1 MSQVLGSSPPGKTPD
16 VGGLPPTLSVLLRAF
31 VQSREAI
38 LITNASNRIVAIN
51 PAFTEMT
58 GYGIDEILGE
68 DPKILSSGHA
78 DPAFFGAMW
87 QSLTQEGFWQG
98 EIWDK
103 RKDGST
109 YPKWLSISVIRNE
122 AGVAQNYVANFNDI
136 SSSKE
141 AADRLAHLAY
151 HDPLTQLPN
160 RLSFEAQLT
169 QSLRICQREGRR
181 LALMVIDLDNFKNI
195 NDTLGHHIGDE
206 VLKKVALRLRE
217 SIRASDL
224 VARLG
229 GDEFVVVLPEI
240 DGPMVAARVAN
251 KIQQNLADSYLVDGY
266 SLYATPSI
274 GISLFPTDGQD
285 TGTLLRNADS
295 AMYHAKSAGRNNH
308 QFYASRMNEAAGERL
323 RLESALRLAVA
334 AISPSGSE
342 FSLHFQPQINAST
355 GQVIGLE
362 ALLRW
367 NSPTFGAVSPLRFIG
382 IAEETGL
389 IQPLGDWVI
398 WETCRYTRELKSH
411 GFENIRVAINISAQ
425 QLRHEN
431 LLMLVRGALACYNL
445 KPSDIELE
453 VTESTAMQNTEVTL
467 GILDQLA
474 NMGIVLAI
482 DDFGTGYS
490 SLAYLKH
497 LPIKHLKIDR
507 SFVTDIET
515 DANDA
520 AICAATIALGHN
532 LGLKLVAEGVETEQ
546 QREFLC
552 RLGCD
557 VLQGYLFS
565 KPLPFD
571 EIIPYLAQAQQSFNA
586 QPCATQPR
594 SNAPAPDC

>member
-1 MSQVLGSSPPGKTPD
+1 MSQELGSSPPGKTSD
-16 VGGLPPTLSVLLRAF
+16 VGGIPPTLSVLLRAF

-181 LALMVIDLDNFKNI
+181 LALMLIDLDNFKNI

-206 VLKKVALRLRE
+206 LLKKVALRLRE

-251 KIQQNLADSYLVDGY
+251 KIQQNMADSYLVDGY

-334 AISPSGSE
+334 AISPTGSE
-342 FSLHFQPQINAST
+342 FSLHFQPQINAGT

-445 KPSDIELE
+445 DPSDIELE

-467 GILDQLA
+467 DILDQLA

-532 LGLKLVAEGVETEQ
+532 LGLKLIAEGVETEQ

-571 EIIPYLAQAQQSFNA
+571 EIIPYLAQVQQSFNA
-586 QPCATQPR
+586 QPCATRPQ
-594 SNAPAPDC
+594 SNGPAPDC

>member
-1 MSQVLGSSPPGKTPD
+1 MTQPVNRASQNRIDRVGAKTP
-16 VGGLPPTLSVLLRAF
+16 TASVLLRAF
-31 VQSREAI
+31 EQSREAI
-38 LITNASNRIVAIN
+38 LITDANNRIVGIN
-51 PAFTEMT
+51 PAFTELT
-58 GYGIDEILGE
+58 GYSVAEILGKN
-68 DPKILSSGHA
+68 PKILASGHA
-78 DPAFFGAMW
+78 EPGFYAAMW
-87 QSLTQEGFWQG
+87 QSLIQNNYWQG

-109 YPKWLSISVIRNE
+109 YPKWLSISVIHDATGAVE
-122 AGVAQNYVANFNDI
+122 NYVANFNDI

-169 QSLRICQREGRR
+169 QSLRVCEREGRQ

-195 NDTLGHHIGDE
+195 NDTLGHHVGDE
-206 VLKKVALRLRE
+206 VLQKVALRLRE
-217 SIRASDL
+217 CIRASDL

-251 KIQQNLADSYLVDGY
+251 KIQQSLADGYLLADHA
-266 SLYATPSI
+266 LYATPSI

-285 TGTLLRNADS
+285 TATLLRNADS
-295 AMYHAKSAGRNNH
+295 AMYHAKNAGRNNH
-308 QFYASRMNEAAGERL
+308 QFYAKRMNEAAGERL
-323 RLESALRLAVA
+323 QLESALRHAVA
-334 AISPSGSE
+334 AISPDSSE
-342 FSLHFQPQINAST
+342 FCMHFQPQIDAVT
-355 GQVIGLE
+355 GRVVALE

-367 NSPTFGAVSPLRFIG
+367 NSPTFGSVPPFRFIS

-398 WETCRYTRELKSH
+398 WETCRQIRALKTAGISDV
-411 GFENIRVAINISAQ
+411 RVAINISAQ

-431 LLMLVRGALACYNL
+431 LLLLVRGALACYEL
-445 KPSDIELE
+445 LPSDIELE

-467 GILDQLA
+467 GVLDELA
-474 NMGIVLAI
+474 AMGILLAI

-497 LPIKHLKIDR
+497 LPIQHLKIDR

-552 RLGCD
+552 RLNCD
-557 VLQGYLFS
+557 VLQGYLYS
-565 KPLPFD
+565 KPLPFE
-571 EIIPYLAQAQQSFNA
+571 EIVPYLLARQGTSE
-586 QPCATQPR
+586 PV
-594 SNAPAPDC
+594 SK

>member
-1 MSQVLGSSPPGKTPD
+1 MAQTVGSSIPSKTASP
-16 VGGLPPTLSVLLRAF
+16 GGLPPTMTVLLRAF
-31 VQSREAI
+31 EQSREAI
-38 LITNASNRIVAIN
+38 LITDAENRIVAVN

-58 GYGIDEILGE
+58 GYDAAETLGN

-78 DPAFFGAMW
+78 EPGFFALMW
-87 QSLTQEGFWQG
+87 QSLAQNGYWQG

-109 YPKWLSISVIRNE
+109 YPKWLSISVIRDE
-122 AGVAQNYVANFNDI
+122 AGAVQNYVANFNDI

-169 QSLRICQREGRR
+169 QSLRICEREGRQ

-206 VLKKVALRLRE
+206 VLKKVALRLRD

-251 KIQQNLADSYLVDGY
+251 KIQQSLADNYLVTGY
-266 SLYATPSI
+266 ALYATPSI

-285 TGTLLRNADS
+285 TATLLRNADS

-334 AISPSGSE
+334 AISPTESE
-342 FSLHFQPQINAST
+342 FSLHFQPQIKAGS
-355 GQVIGLE
+355 GRVIGLE

-367 NSPTFGAVSPLRFIG
+367 NSPTFGPVSPLRFIG

-398 WETCRYTRELKSH
+398 WETCRQIRELKSH
-411 GFENIRVAINISAQ
+411 GFNDIRIAINISAQ

-431 LLMLVRGALACYNL
+431 LLMLVRGALACYDL
-445 KPSDIELE
+445 QPSDIELE

-467 GILDQLA
+467 SILDQLA
-474 NMGIVLAI
+474 AMGILLAI
-482 DDFGTGYS
+482 D
-490 SLAYLKH
+490 
-497 LPIKHLKIDR
+497 
-507 SFVTDIET
+507 
-515 DANDA
+515 
-520 AICAATIALGHN
+520 
-532 LGLKLVAEGVETEQ
+532 
-546 QREFLC
+546 
-552 RLGCD
+552 
-557 VLQGYLFS
+557 
-565 KPLPFD
+565 
-571 EIIPYLAQAQQSFNA
+571 
-586 QPCATQPR
+586 
-594 SNAPAPDC
+594 

>member
-1 MSQVLGSSPPGKTPD
+1 MPNSVEAVEPNNLEG
-16 VGGLPPTLSVLLRAF
+16 VGGKLPTTTVLLRAF
-31 VQSREAI
+31 EQSREAI
-38 LITNASNRIVAIN
+38 LITDATNRIVAVN
-51 PAFTEMT
+51 PAFTDLT
-58 GYGIDEILGE
+58 GYSMAEIIGE
-68 DPKILSSGHA
+68 NPKILASGHA
-78 DPAFFGAMW
+78 EPGFYALMW
-87 QSLTQEGFWQG
+87 QALNQEGFWQG

-109 YPKWLSISVIRNE
+109 YPKWLSISVIHDA
-122 AGVAQNYVANFNDI
+122 AGAVQNYVANFNDI

-169 QSLRICQREGRR
+169 QSLRIGEREGRQ

-206 VLKKVALRLRE
+206 VLQKVALRLRDC
-217 SIRASDL
+217 IRSSDL

-240 DGPMVAARVAN
+240 DSPLVAARVAN
-251 KIQQNLADSYLVDGY
+251 KIQQNLADAYLVDGY

-285 TGTLLRNADS
+285 APTLLRNADS

-323 RLESALRLAVA
+323 RLEGALRHAVA
-334 AISPSGSE
+334 EITPETSQ
-342 FSLHFQPQINAST
+342 FLLHFQPQINAST
-355 GQVIGLE
+355 GCVIGLE

-367 NSPTFGAVSPLRFIG
+367 NSPTFGSVSPLRFIA

-398 WETCRYTRELKSH
+398 WETCRQIRELKTN
-411 GFENIRVAINISAQ
+411 GITDIRVAINISAQ

-431 LLMLVRGALACYNL
+431 LLLLVRGALACYGL
-445 KPSDIELE
+445 EPSDIELE

-474 NMGIVLAI
+474 AMGILLAI

-497 LPIKHLKIDR
+497 LPIQHLKIDR

-532 LGLKLVAEGVETEQ
+532 LGLKLIAEGVETEQ
-546 QREFLC
+546 QREFLS

-557 VLQGYLFS
+557 ILQGYLYS
-565 KPLPFD
+565 KPLPLD
-571 EIIPYLAQAQQSFNA
+571 EIIPYLLAQRALSE
-586 QPCATQPR
+586 
-594 SNAPAPDC
+594 